1 MSKYDFEDFLKRK
14 FNDNPQAV
22 LTRYKYNSVDE
33 IMERID
39 SNSDGDIDELRDII
53 NEIVLWKLNRMVFV
67 ENSTLLELKDI
78 SIIETPEDVIR
89 KDKDKVKSLLTHL
102 LESKGVRL
110 PMASTFMHFF
120 NPTVFPIIDQ
130 RAYRVIYKKDYK
142 DPYSIKEKVNTY
154 IDYLQEC
161 LNYYNVYLKDKIP
174 FSEIDKY
181 LYQLDKEIGN
191 GVKM

>member
-120 NPTVFPIIDQ
+120 NL
-130 RAYRVIYKKDYK
+130 KKFYFK
-142 DPYSIKEKVNTY
+142 HNQIPPK
-154 IDYLQEC
+154 
-161 LNYYNVYLKDKIP
+161 YLKRV
-174 FSEIDKY
+174 FEIKKLFY
-181 LYQLDKEIGN
+181 IC
-191 GVKM
+191 